1 MKDRFHKD
9 HKYTV
14 NRYRALANAAARG
27 EEDGSN
33 FEAQVAKAL
42 TARGNVVKK
51 PEAAPAPAAA
61 PSGEGRIPEI
71 RAELAKAPYGS
82 GASYAEAQRGVQPAL
97 PGKRGMSDDEK
108 HFRSRVAAEPKP
120 KPVGILIGEIHSHQS
135 RGRLSGRSG
144 RSSTPQATGER
155 WSEMAANILVPV
167 VDGNVQGALQNLKK
181 GMITRGILKEIRARV
196 LREALNE
203 AAPQGG

>member
-33 FEAQVAKAL
+33 FEAQVSKAL

-71 RAELAKAPYGS
+71 RAKLAKAPYGS
-82 GASYAEAQRGVQPAL
+82 AEWREL
-97 PGKRGMSDDEK
+97 R
-108 HFRSRVAAEPKP
+108 
-120 KPVGILIGEIHSHQS
+120 
-135 RGRLSGRSG
+135 
-144 RSSTPQATGER
+144 RSSARSTAG
-155 WSEMAANILVPV
+155 S
-167 VDGNVQGALQNLKK
+167 
-181 GMITRGILKEIRARV
+181 TRETWHKRR
-196 LREALNE
+196 REALPLARGRRAE
-203 AAPQGG
+203 AEAGRHPDRRDPLAQVARPVTGKVRAKFDATGNGREVE